1 MKKQSSEML
10 ELGAGGVG
18 VDFYSGT
25 VDWLYAAGACICWML
40 ETMSLREMGT
50 QLKLPSVG
58 G

>member
-1 MKKQSSEML
+1 ML